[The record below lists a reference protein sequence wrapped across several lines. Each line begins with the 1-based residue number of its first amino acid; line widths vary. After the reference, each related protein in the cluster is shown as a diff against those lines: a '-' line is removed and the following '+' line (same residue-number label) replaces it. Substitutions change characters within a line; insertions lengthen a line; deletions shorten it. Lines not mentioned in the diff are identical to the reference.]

1 MLRHVAQTQAK
12 ACSLQPDNI
21 SIPSAPSRLVLYDCA
36 DTKKKKV
43 AVLQYRVGGDREFDF
58 TVTATLRGGYI
69 CIWKQNDLEPIM
81 LGRSPGCVLEA
92 RLEFG
97 DIVDLH
103 IRSSSE
109 KVSSSKS
116 EFSFVLDSPEK
127 YIPDRPQSALPETPL
142 QAVAAKGVPGSDDT
156 PMLTRTTHSCGVTSS
171 VWKTDEFEQT
181 PARLHVS
188 ELAKNLSTDL
198 RNLFAP
204 LRTYLQEE
212 PSEVGTVWPVMRC
225 ETLYQ
230 LSDAVEAELATVKTL
245 TEATM
250 RTYIGVL
257 GTTGAGKSSLVNCI
271 LGEAD
276 ILPTSG
282 CRACTASVIEMQYHE
297 SEDYTA
303 TVTFATETEWR
314 TEIEELLAVLSTATD
329 VSSVSS
335 SNCPPLAKLEAVIG
349 GNSVRGLL
357 QQRGKAVTVEE
368 LLSLKSPATE
378 LLGKTVLLRSLDA
391 KAISTDLARYVDSGS
406 REREAQMWPL
416 VRTVCIRHNWALLS
430 TGAVIVDLPGVQDA
444 NSARGVAALK
454 YRDQCHTIWVA
465 ADITR
470 AVDDATAH
478 DLTAQQ
484 MKKFQEQG
492 NQFGEIGFVCTKADT
507 LDADEI
513 LRGFRENMGEAC
525 TAAGL
530 TEAQVAEVASK
541 LNDLD
546 LQLSLKG
553 NSEQMADENDEC
565 TNHEECATLQGRR
578 ARLVKQQRGYCARL
592 RNAWIQGQLRAS
604 LGAAAA
610 AGDIMHGALSVFTVS
625 SQEMQKLEG
634 RLASEGPCEVFSR
647 EKDTG
652 IPSIRAHIA
661 TLTER
666 HICHQARPSLERL
679 AGLLN
684 SVGSLM
690 QLGNA
695 DALRVGGSAA
705 DVLNRALT
713 ELFSQAAN
721 APVEC
726 VRQLGAQHASS
737 SAARDLQTTDLRSAL
752 GGALVGTSAQE
763 RSPWEVTLRRDL
775 ASIEATHFEGAV
787 TGALQNA
794 IRDGVEAF
802 TLSSPVEADV
812 SMQQADDMDPVSGN
826 ESGPAIPDG
835 LDTAV
840 ASVPSAPGN
849 QIILELSAACR
860 DILCRAVA
868 AADVCMTTTL
878 DPRRADRMAAL
889 ASVWLIRARY
899 VDICSKVGVHVQMP
913 PSHQDTDDHL
923 VGDHQDKVFI
933 LKSTNREPAIKFVPI
948 PTHAEPS
955 SAPLAETNPEA
966 LPGLPKAHAEG
977 SALGTEHLVPPM
989 WESDAAWTA
998 SSGFVAQ
1005 MAACIVRCAEPHAE
1019 QLKARVSAALH
1030 LVTEARHG
1038 EGNIGSGARQVLEEA
1053 SEALSQFPG
1062 LLQAFSQAYFS
1073 GFDAHDTEAAVA
1085 AEHTLRSLWKD
1096 IMGARGQCESPTTQ
1110 KHKLPE
1116 DGDSGCSD
1124 SKRRRIGEG
1133 GLDKQADRSHARLT
1147 MTKVQAAVECHKK
1160 GTKVARVMITPDKQG
1175 KFRMTIRFTDR
1186 ATLWIHTQSNH
1197 LHEQAPVPAPEPMH
1211 FTCDCAAAVGGTCPC
1226 EHLLILPTALRVIE
1240 PTLPDTEWATLIQE
1254 LDPLDCA
1261 FLAGPAASSAGHM
1274 AAELAQ
1280 RQLGSCAAPSAAQP
1294 SGIPGLLKTLRSRM
1308 YCRHLIHTMQPGNV
1322 RCTIKEGVLR
1332 GDQEGKAVAISLDD
1346 RCTVSCSVDGTSVH
1360 FFSPQVFQLLDDCAS
1375 LDKVV
1380 MDCDLMADR
1389 LASLTPSEVAR
1400 LLLHLCI
1407 SLNEWERFRP
1417 LLQAATERI
1426 NFRGGGDASP
1436 TPRGPARLVT
1446 GDWHLDLVGT
1456 PSSVAPPRISEEEN
1470 TNFGQLH
1477 NQQPTVKESAQRYA
1491 VGTPMV
1497 WLQGCMVARVFERQ
1511 APQSPTN
1518 IVTIDQSGGGFQITC
1533 VSQRVLEGWQGS
1545 PHCTDFPCVHVQ
1557 AVLRECG
1564 PTRSRYHAC
1573 AVNGDLLLCS
1583 LAELPGDAA
1592 RAALVSAAGALH
1604 LERPIEA
1611 LLDLHCRPS
1620 QASHNSSTPSAP
1632 PAFNPWV
1639 HRDETEDA
1647 QGPDIKEVKFTLLG
1661 MARYAADCRE
1671 SAHRY
1676 THGYPASAL
1685 TTLTL
1690 LRRLRAAQKLLAPG
1704 ATLAGSQQAAR
1715 RLGATTTVKLL
1726 QALLEVRRWVTREP
1740 RARWHLCHWSA
1751 NQQLGESSGQAC
1763 LPFDVYPATHAER
1776 ELRLTNLQLV
1786 AQCTAPLLYGRILA
1800 LGAADEDEPVKAAML
1815 KHGTVDGL
1823 LHAVVHCVGRG
1834 SAPPRAAAPSLLEYC
1849 EALTHACSNPC
1860 VQAAKDTPVAAID
1873 TVSQILQECIKDHET
1888 ARRWNVACEVRIGI
1902 INLQVKE
1909 STIPEDLFSGF
1920 LRSAGC
1926 SGQPSTQLNALRDIL
1941 VLPVA
1946 GYRSS
1951 GTLSPMNALTSGNL
1965 MHAWKYL
1972 CAFARALGEDAREGI
1987 LQHNEGENSEM
1998 DVVEALDRLSL
2009 MVFDVALELLRAYNQ
2024 KCVETPAQMPWNVSW
2039 DSIKLLVSAVLG
2051 CCAQICDSTLRLTP
2065 LKVLERLSSV
2075 LFDISLAPVGLA
2087 GSPGFLE
2094 RYNRCTNL
2102 QIDMHAVWRERL
2114 QPVLT
2119 GPDATPEPATKLLMS
2134 PGMLTLPLPCLVAT
2148 ADDLCTAQRPAHA
2161 AKLLGAAILTQI
2173 PGAPAMG
2180 SAKDI
2185 QDAAR
2190 ALLAPCTAAPL
2201 NLQMLNQAVQ
2211 TITEAIAR
2219 LVPAAGMPALGA
2231 PSDDACDSSRRCIL
2245 HGLATHVLSVLP
2257 IQLGAPTDDAASC
2270 CAQIE
2275 LRNSVKAFATRVS
2288 TALCTVVKPA
2298 TLYAES
2304 LRCVQLAACVKPL
2317 VREYGLHGLHA
2328 DSSLGAI
2335 NMALSLPV
2343 LYTASHTMDW
2353 WRDGFQAA
2361 FEATLALPYPHQQAA
2376 AVYRAASCVAAYV
2389 QTVALQGHLN
2399 ATALTNLLPPLAA
2412 MPIVQKSPY
2421 LSGQIAQLQATLV
2434 GVVSAWAS
2442 GSDMRASAARANWR
2456 CMHDQL
2462 FRLLSPAHWV
2472 CHTQHTNWD
2481 VMQRCYRCKPHV
2493 VTFQTTVR
2501 TLVSQTNSAGMQFE
2515 LSNALVE
2522 VNTKDA
2528 FIHLPQI
2535 VKRHMKQQ
2543 FDDCLSQPRVT
2554 PAERASFGLTL
2565 QVGRPAPVPVPPE
2578 ATVETAAQAAPPR
2591 AADLAHAASTS
2602 APRSSPESRGSQ
2614 QTVPCATTSELASAA
2629 PSEATTSDS
2638 TMPQQPHA
2646 PAVPPCPSVSP
2657 VPTTSE
2663 LASAAPSEA
2672 TTSDSTMPQQ
2682 PHAPAVPPC
2691 PSVSPVP
2698 TTPLATAATSTAAP
2712 DVPMTEGPSEFSDG
2726 EADEKAS
2733 TFKCDRA
2740 RYSPN
2745 LNLDDSS
2752 DDEDT
2757 KG

>member
-1 MLRHVAQTQAK
+1 
-12 ACSLQPDNI
+12 
-21 SIPSAPSRLVLYDCA
+21 
-36 DTKKKKV
+36 
-43 AVLQYRVGGDREFDF
+43 
-58 TVTATLRGGYI
+58 
-69 CIWKQNDLEPIM
+69 
-81 LGRSPGCVLEA
+81 
-92 RLEFG
+92 
-97 DIVDLH
+97 
-103 IRSSSE
+103 
-109 KVSSSKS
+109 
-116 EFSFVLDSPEK
+116 
-127 YIPDRPQSALPETPL
+127 
-142 QAVAAKGVPGSDDT
+142 
-156 PMLTRTTHSCGVTSS
+156 
-171 VWKTDEFEQT
+171 
-181 PARLHVS
+181 
-188 ELAKNLSTDL
+188 
-198 RNLFAP
+198 
-204 LRTYLQEE
+204 
-212 PSEVGTVWPVMRC
+212 
-225 ETLYQ
+225 
-230 LSDAVEAELATVKTL
+230 
-245 TEATM
+245 
-250 RTYIGVL
+250 
-257 GTTGAGKSSLVNCI
+257 
-271 LGEAD
+271 
-276 ILPTSG
+276 
-282 CRACTASVIEMQYHE
+282 MQYHE

-923 VGDHQDKVFI
+923 VGDHQDK
-933 LKSTNREPAIKFVPI
+933 
-948 PTHAEPS
+948 
-955 SAPLAETNPEA
+955 
-966 LPGLPKAHAEG
+966 
-977 SALGTEHLVPPM
+977 
-989 WESDAAWTA
+989 
-998 SSGFVAQ
+998 

-1240 PTLPDTEWATLIQE
+1240 AALLPATALRQGASISIGAIQCFTCFTPHPMIRDTSTANQDFASDGSDPTVERDADPECIKDHETARRWNVACEVRIGIINLQVKESTIPEDLFSGFLRSAGCSGQPSTQLNALRDILVLPVAGYRSSGTLSPMNALTSGNLMHAWKYLCAFAHQRVARRVRSDELDARDQISAQLTREIRSARRSTGEISAQLNARDQISAQLNARDQISAQLNARDQRAAQRAPNLTPVPGEWVQPTLPDTEWATLIQE

-1518 IVTIDQSGGGFQITC
+1518 IVTIDQSGGGFQ
-1533 VSQRVLEGWQGS
+1533 
-1545 PHCTDFPCVHVQ
+1545 

-1823 LHAVVHCVGRG
+1823 LHAV
-1834 SAPPRAAAPSLLEYC
+1834 
-1849 EALTHACSNPC
+1849 
-1860 VQAAKDTPVAAID
+1860 
-1873 TVSQILQECIKDHET
+1873 
-1888 ARRWNVACEVRIGI
+1888 
-1902 INLQVKE
+1902 
-1909 STIPEDLFSGF
+1909 
-1920 LRSAGC
+1920 
-1926 SGQPSTQLNALRDIL
+1926 
-1941 VLPVA
+1941 
-1946 GYRSS
+1946 
-1951 GTLSPMNALTSGNL
+1951 
-1965 MHAWKYL
+1965 
-1972 CAFARALGEDAREGI
+1972 
-1987 LQHNEGENSEM
+1987 HNEGENSEM

-2462 FRLLSPAHWV
+2462 FRLLSPAHW
-2472 CHTQHTNWD
+2472 
-2481 VMQRCYRCKPHV
+2481 
-2493 VTFQTTVR
+2493 TTVR

-2565 QVGRPAPVPVPPE
+2565 QHDEMQLVGMLTGTWTYTKLQMQMNNP
-2578 ATVETAAQAAPPR
+2578 
-2591 AADLAHAASTS
+2591 
-2602 APRSSPESRGSQ
+2602 SS
-2614 QTVPCATTSELASAA
+2614 V
-2629 PSEATTSDS
+2629 
-2638 TMPQQPHA
+2638 
-2646 PAVPPCPSVSP
+2646 
-2657 VPTTSE
+2657 
-2663 LASAAPSEA
+2663 
-2672 TTSDSTMPQQ
+2672 
-2682 PHAPAVPPC
+2682 
-2691 PSVSPVP
+2691 
-2698 TTPLATAATSTAAP
+2698 
-2712 DVPMTEGPSEFSDG
+2712 
-2726 EADEKAS
+2726 
-2733 TFKCDRA
+2733 
-2740 RYSPN
+2740 
-2745 LNLDDSS
+2745 
-2752 DDEDT
+2752 
-2757 KG
+2757 